1 MGPVIAA
8 PRVWSTGSIVVVH
21 GPGCSMWDLP
31 GLGVELVSPALAGR
45 FCTTEPPGK
54 PLTSFFNFCNFMGG
68 TQILLI

>member
-1 MGPVIAA
+1 MGSVVAA

-21 GPGCSMWDLP
+21 RPGYSMWDLP

-45 FCTTEPPGK
+45 FFTTEPAGK